1 MLISYG
7 DPASSLGFRTSI
19 TPDAGHKPTHLY
31 KRVLTFLTRYR
42 APEEVHLSG
51 QSLLDDVG
59 PFLKSVY
66 YLGIIDSGRFYYWK
80 LVLWTLLKRP
90 KLFQLAMELWIVAYH
105 YRKIYEDDPSFVLE
119 EQYHE
124 AQPSPLIDEEKILTP
139 V

>member
-1 MLISYG
+1 M
-7 DPASSLGFRTSI
+7 
-19 TPDAGHKPTHLY
+19 
-31 KRVLTFLTRYR
+31 
-42 APEEVHLSG
+42 
-51 QSLLDDVG
+51 
-59 PFLKSVY
+59 Y